1 MIELI
6 LVVCIFALGY
16 VAGQMVFAWKIRDII
31 YKEATAAGI
40 DVQSRLSGVQ
50 QIEVEKLIIEESNN
64 MLYLYEYDTD
74 NFVCQAKTID
84 ELATLANRYKNIKY
98 AAVAQGETMHMFVEG
113 KVKKAMNES

>member
-1 MIELI
+1 MIEFILI
-6 LVVCIFALGY
+6 VCIFALGY

-31 YKEATAAGI
+31 YKEAEAAGI
-40 DVQSRLSGVQ
+40 DVESRLSGVQ
-50 QIEVEKLIIEESNN
+50 KIEVAKLIIEESNN

-74 NFVCQAKTID
+74 NFVCQAKTLD
-84 ELATLANRYKNIKY
+84 ELAILANQYKNIKY